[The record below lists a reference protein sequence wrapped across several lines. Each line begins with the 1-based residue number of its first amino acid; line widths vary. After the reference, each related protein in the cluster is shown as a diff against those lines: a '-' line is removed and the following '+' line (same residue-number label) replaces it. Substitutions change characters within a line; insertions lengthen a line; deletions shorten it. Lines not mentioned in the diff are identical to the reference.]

1 MTGRPRTGTRPIR
14 AGIGGWIF
22 PPWRGAFYPVG
33 LPQAR
38 ELDYA
43 SRHVTTIEINATFY
57 GSQKPESFR
66 RWAAETPDHFVFS
79 VKAPR
84 VATHRRALAEAAPTI
99 ERFFASGVLELGEK
113 LGPILWQFPPT
124 RRFDAEAFETFL
136 ALLPSER
143 QGTTLRH
150 AVEVRDA
157 SFCDP
162 AFPAL
167 LRRFGVAW
175 AFVDSDKHA
184 LAGDVTADFVYARLQ
199 RTEEAEPT
207 GYPATAL
214 DLWADRFRRWA
225 GGEPVTEL
233 ALADSLHKPR
243 RRVRDCFVYFI
254 SGAKVRAPAAAMALL
269 ERLPA

>member
-1 MTGRPRTGTRPIR
+1 MATTRV
-14 AGIGGWIF
+14 GIGGWIF
-22 PPWRGAFYPVG
+22 PPWRGAFYPPG

-66 RWAAETPDHFVFS
+66 RWRDEVPDDFVFS

-84 VATHRRALAEAAPTI
+84 VATHRRALAEAAPSI
-99 ERFFASGVLELGEK
+99 ERFLASGVLELGEK

-124 RRFDAEAFETFL
+124 RRFEAEAFETFL
-136 ALLPSER
+136 ALLPAER
-143 QGTTLRH
+143 DGRTLRH

-157 SFCDP
+157 GFHDP
-162 AFPAL
+162 VFPAL

-175 AFVDSDKHA
+175 AFVDSDKHV
-184 LAGDVTADFVYARLQ
+184 LAGDVTADFIYVRLQ
-199 RTEEAEPT
+199 RTDEAEPA
-207 GYPATAL
+207 GYSAAAL
-214 DLWADRFRRWA
+214 DGWADRFRRWEQ
-225 GGEPVTEL
+225 GEAVTEL
-233 ALADSLHKPR
+233 GLADPHHAAPRKPR
-243 RRVRDCFVYFI
+243 ACFVYVI

-269 ERLPA
+269 ERISARRPPSA